1 MIFNE
6 YIKLVRSYMEKSE
19 SVIDKLYNI
28 LDKSIQ
34 LSNTLST
41 VLKHEYEIKTK
52 MKSLLE
58 RLAPEETFYD
68 YGGYDNEVIKCIF
81 CESDYVDGM
90 ENIKHTP
97 DCPWIEARK
106 LLEELK

>member
-6 YIKLVRSYMEKSE
+6 YIKLVSSYMEKSE

-41 VLKHEYEIKTK
+41 ALKHEYEIKTK

-58 RLAPEETFYD
+58 RLAPEDGINIVDDDGTYCAFCWLEK
-68 YGGYDNEVIKCIF
+68 ELKKIKA
-81 CESDYVDGM
+81 E
-90 ENIKHTP
+90 HAP
-97 DCPWIEARK
+97 DCPWVEARK